1 MIVKSTILLVED
13 SQVQKLANEQILT
26 RAGYLVLL
34 ASDGE
39 EGLRLA
45 REASPELVLLDMILP
60 KLSGSEVLQALK
72 RDRAT
77 AGIPVIVLSQI
88 SPADQIQVK
97 SAGAAAYFEKST
109 VDGGSDRRGATGRSD
124 HENSAGDAED
134 RDHDRADQS
143 RDSSRVNGLLVSDA
157 QPGRGH
163 DRGAALRVSAQR
175 C

>member
-1 MIVKSTILLVED
+1 VIVKSTILLVED

-97 SAGAAAYFEKST
+97 SAGAAAYFEKSQLT
-109 VDGGSDRRGATGRSD
+109 EGLIGEAQLVDLITKTLRETPRIGITT
-124 HENSAGDAED
+124 E
-134 RDHDRADQS
+134 QT
-143 RDSSRVNGLLVSDA
+143 RVGTH
-157 QPGRGH
+157 PG
-163 DRGAALRVSAQR
+163 
-175 C
+175 